1 LTGKGQTFEWFSFAA
16 GLVCGVVIFAFVEL
30 VVTLRWLLVSL
41 ILSYN
46 RLQLQAIPLA
56 QRRDGLST
64 NCCDSCINRLLIC
77 KIKFRHPV
85 LLVF

>member
-41 ILSYN
+41 MLSYN
-46 RLQLQAIPLA
+46 RLQLQASPLA
-56 QRRDGLST
+56 
-64 NCCDSCINRLLIC
+64 
-77 KIKFRHPV
+77 
-85 LLVF
+85 